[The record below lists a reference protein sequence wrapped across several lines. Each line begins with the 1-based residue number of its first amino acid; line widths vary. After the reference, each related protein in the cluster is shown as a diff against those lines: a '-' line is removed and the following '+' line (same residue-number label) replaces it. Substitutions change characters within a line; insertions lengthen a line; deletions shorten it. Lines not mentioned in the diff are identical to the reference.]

1 MGIASFG
8 NFTFAHR
15 DVNSWMTNFQM
26 HGSRELLAG
35 NITTVNS
42 EMCPGNM
49 QNRFCAGPDF
59 VSGCA
64 GDDGGP
70 VVCNGLLYGLI
81 DFTEAHHCGNNVP
94 GRHTAY
100 INIADYFDWITE
112 HLPPTTPIED
122 GNNGVTQIVFSSAM
136 LVAAAVVL
144 KMFK

>member
-1 MGIASFG
+1 
-8 NFTFAHR
+8 
-15 DVNSWMTNFQM
+15 M
-26 HGSRELLAG
+26 HGPRELLAG
-35 NITTVNS
+35 NISIVSS
-42 EMCPGNM
+42 EVCPGNM

-81 DFTEAHHCGNNVP
+81 DFTEAHHCGNAVP

-112 HLPPTTPIED
+112 HLPPTSVEED
-122 GNNGVTQIVFSSAM
+122 NSGVTQMVFSGAM
-136 LVAAAVVL
+136 LLAAAVVL
-144 KMFK
+144 KVFK